1 MDRDFVRIHPDTDLA
16 EAMPLVTSAG
26 SAALVM
32 LDDELLGLLT
42 TENLTEF
49 IVLRQ
54 IGLSPESTRA

>member
-1 MDRDFVRIHPDTDLA
+1 
-16 EAMPLVTSAG
+16 MPLVTSAG